1 MDIENFFPSVRST
14 VVHSGWKYFFN
25 FPENIADTLTSLTTY
40 RGFLPQGAST
50 SPGLANL
57 VVYDREPRVVESL
70 QERGLCYSRYVDD
83 VIVSADRFVDKNE
96 LEFAFGQVFGMFASK
111 ELSPNRDKI
120 NISTPGE
127 PRQVHSL
134 NINAGRPT
142 LPKQERS
149 RIRAAVKQC
158 EDEEVSGREAE
169 DFEELWRSTYGRV
182 KMMERMHPG
191 EAEKYL
197 QRLEVIEPL

>member
-1 MDIENFFPSVRST
+1 M
-14 VVHSGWKYFFN
+14 
-25 FPENIADTLTSLTTY
+25 
-40 RGFLPQGAST
+40 
-50 SPGLANL
+50 
-57 VVYDREPRVVESL
+57 
-70 QERGLCYSRYVDD
+70 
-83 VIVSADRFVDKNE
+83 
-96 LEFAFGQVFGMFASK
+96 
-111 ELSPNRDKI
+111 
-120 NISTPGE
+120 
-127 PRQVHSL
+127 
-134 NINAGRPT
+134 
-142 LPKQERS
+142 PKQERS